1 MEIDFSNEK
10 FNYEVNENFKVWLLF
25 WKLSKTNQKV
35 TRGVYFYNAGRLLY
49 KRNKNTDSRKQEI
62 VKNGSKNVTQNFKFQ
77 NRFCASTAGGL

>member
-10 FNYEVNENFKVWLLF
+10 FNYEVNGNFKVWLLF

-49 KRNKNTDSRKQEI
+49 KQKK
-62 VKNGSKNVTQNFKFQ
+62 
-77 NRFCASTAGGL
+77 